1 MKTLEDL
8 SLRITWFSSP
18 RGPTC
23 LNRSECRVLFQHLPW
38 WSLAGFPTQMIE
50 CCCSVCVCVSENCLT
65 LIYFKY
71 SAFARDTNVCTFF
84 PKLCSGGRMGGWG
97 GMCFDWCELEPVEN
111 KTHSEFTCFKYC
123 LFICTLWY
131 FCVEWLS
138 TPGLGLIKQQWRV
151 EVYMACFT
159 GLGVLS
165 LTAQNNMNLGSG
177 LAWNAGPTW
186 PLWLDNTSKDPRII
200 WSLL

>member
-8 SLRITWFSSP
+8 SIRITWFNSP

-23 LNRSECRVLFQHLPW
+23 LNRSECRVLLQHLPW

-50 CCCSVCVCVSENCLT
+50 CCCSVRVCVSENCLT
-65 LIYFKY
+65 FNLLQIFR
-71 SAFARDTNVCTFF
+71 F
-84 PKLCSGGRMGGWG
+84 CSGHKCLHILPKAVLWWEDGWVRG
-97 GMCFDWCELEPVEN
+97 NVLWLVWIEN